1 MTLVT
6 SSLIALL
13 VCRNFIISHVT
24 NVSSTFA
31 WSSLYVMSATLSFV
45 MSFSISVVTILLT
58 RRSLLLFLA
67 YLFSIS
73 LVIFIIIS
81 KTILSKR
88 LYYLL
93 LTFVSNITLFS
104 FVIGYSFVIINRIM
118 DLCRVMWNIAQLII
132 LFVAFI
138 TFVTLFALISTKIFI
153 VLLISI
159 TLLVLKVLFIS
170 IGCAGLSI

>member
-45 MSFSISVVTILLT
+45 MSFSISVVIILLT
-58 RRSLLLFLA
+58 RRSLLLSLA

-73 LVIFIIIS
+73 LAIAIIILRIVIFQ
-81 KTILSKR
+81 R

-104 FVIGYSFVIINRIM
+104 FVIGYFFVIISRIM

-138 TFVTLFALISTKIFI
+138 TFVTLFALIFTRTFI
-153 VLLISI
+153 GLLIFI
-159 TLLVLKVLFIS
+159 TLLVPKVFFIS